1 MKKRKRVTL
10 VLLTAALILIA
21 GISAFAVADEPSTEK
36 EEVVY
41 ANTDA
46 NGDVRGVY
54 VVNIFAGG
62 DIVDYGDY
70 AEVKVLNTT
79 DEISRSGDKITVS
92 TDAES
97 LYYEGTMESRDL
109 PWDIDIRYTLNGER
123 ITPEELAGKSGELEI
138 SLGFHQNIACDSS
151 FFDRYALQTT
161 MTLDTEKCEN
171 IVANGATIANVGQNK
186 QLSYILLPGNEK
198 EYTVTADVTDFEME
212 SISINGIR
220 MDLSV
225 DIDNEE
231 LMAQVRQIEDAAV
244 ALDDGAAAVNGGAEQ
259 LAEGTKELNESV
271 SLIAGG
277 GATLAAGIQA
287 FTAGL
292 EEAEKGLALLNSESE
307 KLTSGSK
314 EVKTALN
321 TIDEELSALSVSAE
335 EVEKLVNA
343 SSQINQSLKE
353 LSDSLSALEKGTGSA
368 ALAQSGINLDAVK
381 GANSSAM
388 ATVDSDIAALRSILS
403 DLSGLESAIR
413 GAGYGDTYD
422 SYVSQI
428 NGLIADLQSVKGTL
442 GTDNAALGGTEQYL
456 SSLHQKTAVI
466 SSGASDLS
474 KQYEEFNKEI
484 VKLASTLTTMIDDMN
499 ELSEA
504 ISLLSTRYDALDTGI
519 QTYTDGVAALVAG
532 FDRSAEAITLLTT
545 GSRELAVYLSALC
558 GGTDALNGGALALA
572 DGTEELHAGTAAFRA
587 ATAGMDAK
595 VQTEIDNMISSLTGG
610 NGKTK
615 SFVSDKNTNVT
626 AVQFVIS
633 TDPVKVKD
641 EE

>member
-422 SYVSQI
+422 SYVSEI
-428 NGLIADLQSVKGTL
+428 NGLIADLNSVKGTL

-456 SSLHQKTAVI
+456 SALHQKTAAL

-484 VKLASTLTTMIDDMN
+484 VKLASTLTTMIGDMG

-519 QTYTDGVAALVAG
+519 QTYTEGVAALVAG
-532 FDRSAEAITLLTT
+532 FDQSAEAVTLLTT
-545 GSRELAVYLSALC
+545 GSRELALYLSALC
-558 GGTDALNGGALALA
+558 GGTDTLNEGALALA
-572 DGTEELHAGTAAFRA
+572 GGSEELNAGTAAFRA
-587 ATAGMDAK
+587 ATTGMDGK
-595 VQTEIDNMISSLTGG
+595 VQTEIDNMISALTGG

-633 TDPVKVKD
+633 TDAVKTA
-641 EE
+641 EEK

>member
-1 MKKRKRVTL
+1 MKNSKRVTL
-10 VLLTAALILIA
+10 VILTAALILIA

-70 AEVKVLNTT
+70 AEVKILNTT

-97 LYYEGTMESRDL
+97 LYYEGTMKSRDL
-109 PWDIDIRYTLNGER
+109 PWDIDIRYTLNGEK
-123 ITPEELAGKSGELEI
+123 ITPEELAGKSGEIEI
-138 SLGFHQNIACDSS
+138 NLGFHQNTACDSS
-151 FFDRYALQTT
+151 FFDRCALQTT
-161 MTLDTEKCEN
+161 MTLDTEKCKN
-171 IVANGATIANVGQNK
+171 IVANGATMANVGQNK

-244 ALDDGAAAVNGGAEQ
+244 VLDDGAAAVNGGAEQ

-368 ALAQSGINLDAVK
+368 ALAQSGIDLDAVK

-422 SYVSQI
+422 SYVSEI
-428 NGLIADLQSVKGTL
+428 NGLIADLNSVKGTL

-456 SSLHQKTAVI
+456 SALHQKTAAL

-484 VKLASTLTTMIDDMN
+484 VKLASTLTTMIGDMG

-519 QTYTDGVAALVAG
+519 QTYTEGVAALVAG
-532 FDRSAEAITLLTT
+532 FDQSAEAVTLLTT
-545 GSRELAVYLSALC
+545 GSRELALYLSALC
-558 GGTDALNGGALALA
+558 GGTDTLNEGALALA
-572 DGTEELHAGTAAFRA
+572 GGSEELNAGTAAFRA
-587 ATAGMDAK
+587 ATTGMDGK
-595 VQTEIDNMISSLTGG
+595 VQTEIDNMISALTGG

-615 SFVSDKNTNVT
+615 SFVSNKNTKVT

-633 TDPVKVKD
+633 TDAVKTA
-641 EE
+641 EEE

>member
-1 MKKRKRVTL
+1 MKKSKRVTL

-109 PWDIDIRYTLNGER
+109 PWDIDIRYTLNGEK

-171 IVANGATIANVGQNK
+171 IVANGATVANVGQNK

-220 MDLSV
+220 MDLSI

-244 ALDDGAAAVNGGAEQ
+244 SLDDGAAAVNGGAEQ

-368 ALAQSGINLDAVK
+368 ALAQSGIDLDAVK

-422 SYVSQI
+422 SYVSEI
-428 NGLIADLQSVKGTL
+428 NGLIADLNSVKGTL

-456 SSLHQKTAVI
+456 SALHQKTAAL

-484 VKLASTLTTMIDDMN
+484 VKLASTLTTMIGDMG

-519 QTYTDGVAALVAG
+519 QTYTEGVAALVAG
-532 FDRSAEAITLLTT
+532 FDQSAEAVTLLTT
-545 GSRELAVYLSALC
+545 GSRELALYLSALC
-558 GGTDALNGGALALA
+558 GGTDTLNEGALALA
-572 DGTEELHAGTAAFRA
+572 GGSEELNAGTAAFRA
-587 ATAGMDAK
+587 ATTGMDGK
-595 VQTEIDNMISSLTGG
+595 VQTEIDNMISALTGG

-615 SFVSDKNTNVT
+615 SFVSNKNTKVT

-633 TDPVKVKD
+633 TDAVKTA
-641 EE
+641 EEE

>member
-1 MKKRKRVTL
+1 MKNSKRITL
-10 VLLTAALILIA
+10 VILTAALILIA

-79 DEISRSGDKITVS
+79 DEIRQSGDKITVS

-138 SLGFHQNIACDSS
+138 NLGFRQNTACDSS

-161 MTLDTEKCEN
+161 MTLDTEKCKN
-171 IVANGATIANVGQNK
+171 IVANGATMANVGQNK

-231 LMAQVRQIEDAAV
+231 LMSQVRQIENAGV
-244 ALDDGAAAVNGGAEQ
+244 SLDDGAAAVNSGAEQ
-259 LAEGTKELNESV
+259 LANGTEELNESAA
-271 SLIAGG
+271 LIAGG

-321 TIDEELSALSVSAE
+321 TIDEKLSELSVSAE

-353 LSDSLSALEKGTGSA
+353 LSGSLSALEKGTGSA
-368 ALAQSGINLDAVK
+368 ALAQSGIDLNAVK
-381 GANSSAM
+381 GANGSAM
-388 ATVDSDIAALRSILS
+388 ATVESDIAALQSILNELS
-403 DLSGLESAIR
+403 DLESAIR

-422 SYVSQI
+422 RYVSQV
-428 NGLIADLQSVKGTL
+428 NGLITDLNSVKGIL

-456 SSLHQKTAVI
+456 SALHQKTAAV
-466 SSGASDLS
+466 SSGASELS

-484 VKLASTLTTMIDDMN
+484 VKLASTLTTMIGDMN

-504 ISLLSTRYDALDTGI
+504 ISILSSRYDTLDTGI
-519 QTYTDGVAALVAG
+519 QAYTDGVAALVAG

-558 GGTDALNGGALALA
+558 EGTDALNEGALALA
-572 DGTEELHAGTAAFRA
+572 DGSEELNAGTAAFRA
-587 ATAGMDAK
+587 ATTGMDGK

-615 SFVSDKNTNVT
+615 SFVSDKNTKVT

>member
-1 MKKRKRVTL
+1 MKNSKRITL
-10 VLLTAALILIA
+10 VILTAALILIA
-21 GISAFAVADEPSTEK
+21 GISAFAVAEEPSTEK

-79 DEISRSGDKITVS
+79 DEIRQSGDKITVS

-138 SLGFHQNIACDSS
+138 NLGFRQNTACDSS

-161 MTLDTEKCEN
+161 MTLDTEKCKN
-171 IVANGATIANVGQNK
+171 IVANGATMANVGQNK

-231 LMAQVRQIEDAAV
+231 LMSQVRQIENAGV
-244 ALDDGAAAVNGGAEQ
+244 SLDDGAAAVNSGAEQ
-259 LAEGTKELNESV
+259 LANGTEELNESAA
-271 SLIAGG
+271 LIAGG

-321 TIDEELSALSVSAE
+321 TIDEKLSELSVSAE

-353 LSDSLSALEKGTGSA
+353 LSGSLSALEKGTGSA
-368 ALAQSGINLDAVK
+368 ALAQSGIDLNAVK
-381 GANSSAM
+381 GANGSAM
-388 ATVDSDIAALRSILS
+388 ATVESDIAALQSILNELS
-403 DLSGLESAIR
+403 DLESAIR

-422 SYVSQI
+422 RYVSQV
-428 NGLIADLQSVKGTL
+428 NGLITDLNSVKGIL

-456 SSLHQKTAVI
+456 SALHQKTAAV
-466 SSGASDLS
+466 SSGASELS

-484 VKLASTLTTMIDDMN
+484 VKLASTLTTMIGDMN

-504 ISLLSTRYDALDTGI
+504 ISILSSRYDTLDTGI
-519 QTYTDGVAALVAG
+519 QAYTDGVAALVAG

-558 GGTDALNGGALALA
+558 EGTDALNEGALALA
-572 DGTEELHAGTAAFRA
+572 DGTEKLNAGTAAFRA
-587 ATAGMDAK
+587 ATTGMDGK

-615 SFVSDKNTNVT
+615 SFVSDKNTKVT

>member
-1 MKKRKRVTL
+1 MKNSKRVTL
-10 VLLTAALILIA
+10 VILTAALILIA

-70 AEVKVLNTT
+70 TEVKVLNTT
-79 DEISRSGDKITVS
+79 DELRQSGDKITGS
-92 TDAES
+92 PDAES
-97 LYYEGTMESRDL
+97 LYYEGTMKSRDL
-109 PWDIDIRYTLNGER
+109 PWDIDIRYTLNGEK
-123 ITPEELAGKSGELEI
+123 ITPEELAGKSGEIEI
-138 SLGFHQNIACDSS
+138 NLGFRQNTACDSS
-151 FFDRYALQTT
+151 FFDRCALQTT
-161 MTLDTEKCEN
+161 MTLDTEKCKN
-171 IVANGATIANVGQNK
+171 IVANGATMANVGQNK

-244 ALDDGAAAVNGGAEQ
+244 SLDDGAAAVNGGAEQ
-259 LAEGTKELNESV
+259 LTEGTEELNESV

-277 GATLAAGIQA
+277 GANLAAGIQS
-287 FTAGL
+287 FNRGL
-292 EEAEKGLALLNSESE
+292 DEAKKGLALLNSESE

-321 TIDEELSALSVSAE
+321 AIDKKLSKLSVSAE

-353 LSDSLSALEKGTGSA
+353 LSGSLSALEKGTGSA
-368 ALAQSGINLDAVK
+368 ALAQNGIDLDAVK
-381 GANSSAM
+381 GANGSAM
-388 ATVDSDIAALRSILS
+388 ATVDSDITTLRSILS
-403 DLSGLESAIR
+403 DLSNLESAIR

-532 FDRSAEAITLLTT
+532 FDRSTEAITLLTT

>member
-1 MKKRKRVTL
+1 MKKSKRITL
-10 VLLTAALILIA
+10 VILTAALILIA
-21 GISAFAVADEPSTEK
+21 GISAFAVADEPSSEK

-41 ANTDA
+41 AKTDA

-54 VVNIFAGG
+54 VVNIFSGG

-70 AEVKVLNTT
+70 SDVEVLNTT
-79 DEISRSGDKITVS
+79 DEISQNGDKITVS

-109 PWDIDIRYTLNGER
+109 PWDIDIRYTLDGER

-138 SLGFHQNIACDSS
+138 NLGFHQNISCDSS

-161 MTLDTEKCEN
+161 LSLDTEKCEN

-186 QLSYILLPGNEK
+186 QLSYILLPGKEK
-198 EYTVTADVTDFEME
+198 EYTITADVTDFEME

-220 MDLSV
+220 MDLSI

-231 LMAQVRQIEDAAV
+231 LMDQVRQIEDAAV
-244 ALDDGAAAVNGGAEQ
+244 ALDDGAAAVNSGAEQ
-259 LAEGTKELNESV
+259 LAAGTNELNESTV
-271 SLIAGG
+271 LIAGG
-277 GATLAAGIQA
+277 GATLAAGIQS

-292 EEAEKGLALLNSESE
+292 EEAQTGLELLNSES
-307 KLTSGSK
+307 KNLTSGSK

-321 TIDEELSALSVSAE
+321 TIDKKLSELSVSAE

-353 LSDSLSALEKGTGSA
+353 LSGSLSMLEQSTGTG
-368 ALAQSGINLDAVK
+368 ALARNGIDLNALK
-381 GANSSAM
+381 GANGNAI
-388 ATVDSDIAALRSILS
+388 ATVESDIDTLRSILRELS
-403 DLSGLESAIR
+403 DLKSAIR
-413 GAGYGDTYD
+413 GAGYGNTYD

-442 GTDNAALGGTEQYL
+442 GTDNTALGGTEQYL
-456 SSLHQKTAVI
+456 TTLHQQTAAI
-466 SSGASDLS
+466 QSGAADLS
-474 KQYEEFNKEI
+474 AQYEKFNEEI
-484 VKLASTLTTMIDDMN
+484 VKLASTLTTMINDMG

-504 ISLLSTRYDALDTGI
+504 ISILSSRYDTLDAGI
-519 QTYTDGVAALVAG
+519 QAYTEGVAALVAG
-532 FDRSAEAITLLTT
+532 FDQSAEAITLLTT
-545 GSRELAVYLSALC
+545 GSQELAVYLNALC
-558 GGTDALNGGALALA
+558 GGTDDLNGGALALA
-572 DGTEELHAGTAAFRA
+572 DGTDELNAGTAAFRA
-587 ATAGMDAK
+587 ATTDMDAK

-615 SFVSDKNTNVT
+615 SFVSDKNTKVT

-633 TDPVKVKD
+633 TDPVEVKD

>member
-1 MKKRKRVTL
+1 MKNSKRVTL
-10 VLLTAALILIA
+10 VILTAALILIA

-70 AEVKVLNTT
+70 TEVKVLNTT
-79 DEISRSGDKITVS
+79 DELRQSGDKITVS

-97 LYYEGTMESRDL
+97 LYYEGTMKSRDL
-109 PWDIDIRYTLNGER
+109 PWDIDIRYTLNGEK
-123 ITPEELAGKSGELEI
+123 ITPEELAGKSGEIEI
-138 SLGFHQNIACDSS
+138 NLGFRQNTACDSS
-151 FFDRYALQTT
+151 FFDRCALQTT
-161 MTLDTEKCEN
+161 MTLDTEKCKN
-171 IVANGATIANVGQNK
+171 IVANGATMANVGQNK

-220 MDLSV
+220 MDLSI
-225 DIDNEE
+225 DIDNEK
-231 LMAQVRQIEDAAV
+231 LMSQVRQIEDAAV
-244 ALDDGAAAVNGGAEQ
+244 ALDDGTAAVNSGAEQ
-259 LAEGTKELNESV
+259 LTEGTEELNESV

-277 GATLAAGIQA
+277 GANLAAGIQS
-287 FTAGL
+287 FNRGL
-292 EEAEKGLALLNSESE
+292 DEAKKGLALLNSESE

-321 TIDEELSALSVSAE
+321 SIDKKLSKLSVSAE

-353 LSDSLSALEKGTGSA
+353 LSGSLSALEKGTGSA
-368 ALAQSGINLDAVK
+368 ALAQNGIDLNAVK
-381 GANSSAM
+381 GANGSAM
-388 ATVDSDIAALRSILS
+388 ATVDSDIATLRSILS
-403 DLSGLESAIR
+403 DLSNLESAIR

-532 FDRSAEAITLLTT
+532 FDRSAEAITLLAT

>member
-1 MKKRKRVTL
+1 MKKSKRVTL

-21 GISAFAVADEPSTEK
+21 GISAFAVAEEPSTEK

-70 AEVKVLNTT
+70 AEVKILNTT

-171 IVANGATIANVGQNK
+171 IVANGATVANVGQNK

-198 EYTVTADVTDFEME
+198 EYTITADVTDFEME

-277 GATLAAGIQA
+277 GATLAAGIRA

-422 SYVSQI
+422 SYVSEI
-428 NGLIADLQSVKGTL
+428 NGLIADLNSVKGTL

-456 SSLHQKTAVI
+456 SALHQKTAAL

-484 VKLASTLTTMIDDMN
+484 VKLASTLTTMIGDMG

-519 QTYTDGVAALVAG
+519 QTYTEGVAALVAG
-532 FDRSAEAITLLTT
+532 FDQSAEAVTLLTT
-545 GSRELAVYLSALC
+545 GSRELALYLSALC
-558 GGTDALNGGALALA
+558 GGTDTLNEGALALA
-572 DGTEELHAGTAAFRA
+572 GGSEELNAGTAAFRA
-587 ATAGMDAK
+587 ATTGMDGK
-595 VQTEIDNMISSLTGG
+595 VQTEIDNMISALTGG

-633 TDPVKVKD
+633 TDAVKTA
-641 EE
+641 EEE

>member
-1 MKKRKRVTL
+1 MKNSKRVTL
-10 VLLTAALILIA
+10 VILTAALILIA

-79 DEISRSGDKITVS
+79 DEIRQSGDKITVS

-109 PWDIDIRYTLNGER
+109 PWDIDIRYTLNGEK
-123 ITPEELAGKSGELEI
+123 ITPEELAGKSGEIEI
-138 SLGFHQNIACDSS
+138 NLDFRQNTACDSS
-151 FFDRYALQTT
+151 FFDRCALQTT
-161 MTLDTEKCEN
+161 MTLDTEKCKN
-171 IVANGATIANVGQNK
+171 IVANGATMANVGQNK

-220 MDLSV
+220 MDLSI
-225 DIDNEE
+225 DIDNEK
-231 LMAQVRQIEDAAV
+231 LMSQVRQIEDAAV
-244 ALDDGAAAVNGGAEQ
+244 ALDDGTAAVNSGAEQ
-259 LAEGTKELNESV
+259 LTEGTEELNESV

-277 GATLAAGIQA
+277 GANLAAGIQS
-287 FTAGL
+287 FNRGL
-292 EEAEKGLALLNSESE
+292 DEAKKGLALLNSESE

-321 TIDEELSALSVSAE
+321 AIDEKLSELSVSAE
-335 EVEKLVNA
+335 EVERLVNA

-353 LSDSLSALEKGTGSA
+353 LSGSLSALEKGTGSG
-368 ALAQSGINLDAVK
+368 ALAQSGIDLNAVK
-381 GANSSAM
+381 GANGSAM
-388 ATVDSDIAALRSILS
+388 ATVDSDIATLRSILS

-442 GTDNAALGGTEQYL
+442 STDNAALGGTEQYL
-456 SSLHQKTAVI
+456 SALHQKTAAV
-466 SSGASDLS
+466 SSGASELS

-484 VKLASTLTTMIDDMN
+484 VKLASTLTTMIGDMN

-504 ISLLSTRYDALDTGI
+504 ISLLSSRYGTLDTGI
-519 QTYTDGVAALVAG
+519 QAYTDGVAALVAG

-558 GGTDALNGGALALA
+558 EGTDALNEGALALA
-572 DGTEELHAGTAAFRA
+572 NGTEKLNAGTAAFRA
-587 ATAGMDAK
+587 ATTGMDGK

-615 SFVSDKNTNVT
+615 SFVSDKNTKVT

>member
-1 MKKRKRVTL
+1 M
-10 VLLTAALILIA
+10 ILIA

-70 AEVKVLNTT
+70 AEVKILNTT

-171 IVANGATIANVGQNK
+171 IVANGATVANVGQNK

-244 ALDDGAAAVNGGAEQ
+244 SLDDGAAAVNGGAEQ

-368 ALAQSGINLDAVK
+368 ALAQSGIDLDAVK

-422 SYVSQI
+422 SYVSEI
-428 NGLIADLQSVKGTL
+428 NGLIADLNSVKGTL

-456 SSLHQKTAVI
+456 SALHQKTAAL

-484 VKLASTLTTMIDDMN
+484 VKLASTLTTMIGDMG

-519 QTYTDGVAALVAG
+519 QTYTEGVAALVAG
-532 FDRSAEAITLLTT
+532 FDQSAEAVTLLTT
-545 GSRELAVYLSALC
+545 GSRELALYLSALC
-558 GGTDALNGGALALA
+558 GGTDTLNEGALALA
-572 DGTEELHAGTAAFRA
+572 GGSEELNAGTAAFRA
-587 ATAGMDAK
+587 ATTGMDGK
-595 VQTEIDNMISSLTGG
+595 VQTEIDNMISALTGG

-633 TDPVKVKD
+633 TDAVKT
-641 EE
+641 EEEE